1 MDANPPAP
9 PLKRRA
15 GLLLIGIVLAFGS
28 ATLLGFA
35 GRQGWLLE
43 LCTHF
48 RVQYFWA
55 LALAALALGLLG
67 RSRWSVTAATLA
79 LVNLAAIVPLYFG
92 PAEEIALDH
101 QLRCISLNV
110 NFQNEDYGRTIE
122 LIRAEE
128 PDWVLLIEVTPEW
141 CRAMRAIENEYPY
154 VHANPTEDSG
164 GIALYSRIPFKDVNL
179 QDLYEL
185 RVHALL
191 VEFNLPGGPLTFI
204 GAHPASPS
212 SSTYFAMRNRQ
223 LGLLAELVQRQ
234 KRPLMLMGDLN
245 TTGWSPFFRDLL
257 ANSGL
262 KDTRRGF
269 GVEGSWPG
277 VPLPLRIPIDHCLVT
292 EGVVIVARR
301 IGESIGSDHRP
312 VIVDFA
318 LPER

>member
-1 MDANPPAP
+1 MDAISPPP
-9 PLKRRA
+9 TLKRRA
-15 GLLLIGIVLAFGS
+15 ALLLIGIVLAFGG
-28 ATLLGFA
+28 ATLMGFG

-55 LALAALALGLLG
+55 LALAALALGILG
-67 RSRWSVTAATLA
+67 RGRWSLTAATLA
-79 LVNLAAIVPLYFG
+79 VVNLAAIVPLYFG
-92 PAEEIALDH
+92 PAENIALDH
-101 QLRCISLNV
+101 QLRCMSLNV
-110 NFQNEDYGRTIE
+110 NWQNEDYGRTIE

-141 CRAMRAIENEYPY
+141 CEAMRAIENEYPY
-154 VHANPTEDSG
+154 VHANPVALSG

-191 VEFNLPGGPLTFI
+191 VEFNLPGGPLTFV
-204 GAHPASPS
+204 GAHPASPG
-212 SSTYFAMRNRQ
+212 SSTFFAMRNRQ
-223 LGLLAELVQRQ
+223 LDLLAQLVQRQ
-234 KRPLMLMGDLN
+234 KSPLMLMGDLN
-245 TTGWSPFFRDLL
+245 TTSWSPFFRDLL

-292 EGVVIVARR
+292 EGVAIVARR
-301 IGESIGSDHRP
+301 IGESVGSDHRP

-318 LPER
+318 LPQR